1 MGGGARFEFPRYV
14 WSPTGGW
21 WPEPK
26 MWKRNTLLA
35 GAFIVAACIPVYN
48 LSKRLEVRP
57 EKLPVIPAHL
67 MPPPGAADGSHH

>member
-48 LSKRLEVRP
+48 LSKRLEASVQNAFIDLV
-57 EKLPVIPAHL
+57 LPIV
-67 MPPPGAADGSHH
+67 GTRSR